1 MKKSLKSGIKPSISK
16 ELTALL
22 AGNDD
27 DQISIKF
34 DELDKIIRDNHLK
47 IQRFVF
53 FRELDLVIFV
63 LNNRRIIQRPLSL
76 YPILEHANEHV
87 LNQYKVSDYG
97 IHWPEIDADL
107 SLRSLLLEETV
118 KLAV

>member
-27 DQISIKF
+27 DEISTKY

-47 IQRFVF
+47 IKRFVF
-53 FRELDLVIFV
+53 FE
-63 LNNRRIIQRPLSL
+63 N
-76 YPILEHANEHV
+76 
-87 LNQYKVSDYG
+87 
-97 IHWPEIDADL
+97 
-107 SLRSLLLEETV
+107 
-118 KLAV
+118 

>member
-1 MKKSLKSGIKPSISK
+1 MKRSSKSGIKPLISK

-22 AGNDD
+22 ASNDD
-27 DQISIKF
+27 DEISPKF
-34 DELDKIIRDNHLK
+34 DEFDKIIMDNHLK

-76 YPILEHANEHV
+76 YPILEHSNEHE
-87 LNQYKVSDYG
+87 LNQYQVSDYG
-97 IHWPEIDADL
+97 IHWSGIDADL
-107 SLRSLLLEETV
+107 SLRGLLLEETV